1 MTAVSF
7 SFGSIAVYR
16 QIEIVLTL
24 FETANSSVDLL
35 KDNVNIAPFD
45 PDKITA

>member
-24 FETANSSVDLL
+24 LETANSSVDLL
-35 KDNVNIAPFD
+35 QDNVNVSPFD